1 MPKIVNTAILNDPR
15 IKTISILRLE
25 RELGPERIASLIDDS
40 LALLVE
46 TAFDIFKGADITIR
60 DLRPTDLPVP
70 TNEEWV
76 DASGGS
82 DNAWDVMTM
91 ANNTAIDDNLC
102 IAIWGVRIL
111 AVDVDLAPPVSL
123 YRFTVGAAIRA
134 FWNVT
139 HLFSLN
145 NAGTAAGEVH
155 GINQGAYADSPI
167 IVTQNQTLQI
177 EHYTIETSV
186 TYRPVFLGAA
196 AERVGRTLNP

>member
-1 MPKIVNTAILNDPR
+1 MPSIGILNDPR

-40 LALLVE
+40 LALLAE
-46 TAFDIFKGADITIR
+46 TAFNIFKGADITIR

-76 DASGGS
+76 DASGT
-82 DNAWDVMTM
+82 DNTWDVMTM

-102 IAIWGVRIL
+102 IVIWGVRIL

-134 FWNVT
+134 MWGVT

-167 IVTQNQTLQI
+167 VVTQNQTLQI
-177 EHYTIETSV
+177 EHYTIEAST